1 MTIAEKLSIS
11 PGVSTQTMRSVLGA
25 FATGV
30 VVVTTYG
37 EAGEPVGITANSF
50 SSVSLDPP
58 LVSWCLR
65 VNSYSLAAFRHSRRF
80 AINVLGAGGT
90 DLCRRF
96 ASANEHKWR
105 DIQHY
110 KGEHECPLL
119 AESIA
124 TLECSLVAEYE
135 AGDHLIF
142 IGRVEKAETDH
153 SAFPLVV
160 YRGGFYDLS
169 REHLKMHQARLG

>member
-1 MTIAEKLSIS
+1 MQAEKRPIS

-37 EAGEPVGITANSF
+37 ETGEPVGITANSF
-50 SSVSLDPP
+50 SSVSLEPP

-65 VNSYSLAAFRHSRRF
+65 LNSYSLRAFRHSRRF
-80 AINVLGAGGT
+80 AINILGAGGT

-96 ASANEHKWR
+96 ASANAHKWR
-105 DIQHY
+105 DLEHF

-119 AESIA
+119 AQSIA
-124 TLECSLVAEYE
+124 TLECTLVAEHE
-135 AGDHLIF
+135 AGDHLI
-142 IGRVEKAETDH
+142 IVGRVEKAETDYA
-153 SAFPLVV
+153 AFPLVV
-160 YRGGFYDLS
+160 YRGGFYDLG
-169 REHLKMHQARLG
+169 REQPKVRQKQEG